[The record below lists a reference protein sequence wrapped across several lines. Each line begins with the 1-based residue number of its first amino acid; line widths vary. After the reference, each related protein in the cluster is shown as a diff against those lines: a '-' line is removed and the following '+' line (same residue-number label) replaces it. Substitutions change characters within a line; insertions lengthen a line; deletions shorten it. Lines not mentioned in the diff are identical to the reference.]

1 MRIVPCVVLV
11 CALVAGVARAG
22 DEAAAPDWRPIAG
35 KAGLAADE
43 VERLAKTKLL
53 VAGAEY
59 RQSFEPYIAS
69 AVPTFVTSDSVLNAY
84 HVLLEECVVRLER
97 ARAAELPALL
107 RSMWDGIPGA
117 TKRFDL
123 PTKTLAPSVL
133 RAQVAIGTALRLVN
147 GETPGASEEVA
158 ALLDT
163 EASRV
168 TKAEE
173 RVMPAWLAKPSPGY
187 EFLDYGRFRP
197 RGFYTR
203 DECLSA
209 HFRAIAFLQDVRLRI
224 GDDGELVTA
233 LVLAEALRPSGRR
246 NERPAAYLRFVGAWE
261 SFLGVRGDVPLPETL
276 DVRGD
281 GPWNTES
288 VEEARARS
296 ARAWY
301 DRNDEPRSFGPPTRD
316 EEEHPDTDALHGV
329 EPSLRVFPATTLPDG
344 LLFDLCCPPS
354 TTPAYPTGLFVAAAL
369 GGDLARR
376 EAMRDRPDETRGR
389 LERAFARGAKRLGI
403 GGAPPLDD
411 MRERAPGEDRGRDV
425 YSLYLRALAALL
437 DASEPDAPAFVR
449 GDAWQAKST
458 NTALAGWAQMR
469 HTWALQ
475 ARESAD
481 YGAAESIC
489 AGFVEPDPAFFGRLA
504 DCVGATWDLLERAGA
519 FSERLDRRELQWA
532 LEDYAAFL
540 RAGGGAKRKRV
551 LSEAESRTEA
561 LGAAIAGNLGG
572 PRGWRDYETPMSEAD
587 VAKALR
593 VADDV
598 IAVLDAQ
605 APLSEPMLL
614 CVGFTTRPFRRTWIQ
629 FERLCRR
636 LEAMAQKQLRGA
648 AWDDDEKALL
658 LDYGHVLARAMLYE
672 GNSYLNPPD
681 DAPRATSVYA
691 WLGDR
696 DAPGYFHA
704 AIARPRSLWV
714 LYPWQGGEFLCRG
727 SVLPY
732 REFVAGRRLTDDEW
746 RARLDGA
753 DAPAGPAW
761 LAPITSP
768 VPPKKR

>member
-1 MRIVPCVVLV
+1 MRIVPCLVVT
-11 CALVAGVARAG
+11 CAVVAGVARAG
-22 DEAAAPDWRPIAG
+22 DEAPPPDWRGTAG

-59 RQSFEPYIAS
+59 RQSFEPYVES

-84 HVLLEECVVRLER
+84 HVLLDECVVRLER

-107 RSMWDGIPGA
+107 RAMWDGIHDA
-117 TKRFDL
+117 AKRFDL
-123 PTKTLAPSVL
+123 PSKTLGPAVL
-133 RAQVAIGTALRLVN
+133 RAQVAIGTALRLVG
-147 GETPGASEEVA
+147 GETPGAGEEVA
-158 ALLDT
+158 ALIAAET
-163 EASRV
+163 ARV

-187 EFLDYGRFRP
+187 DFLDYGRFRP

-203 DECLSA
+203 DERLSA
-209 HFRAIAFLQDVRLRI
+209 HFRATAFLQDVRLRI

-233 LVLAEALRPSGRR
+233 LVLAEALRPSGKSH
-246 NERPAAYLRFVGAWE
+246 ERPAAYLAFVGAWE
-261 SFLGVRGDVPLPETL
+261 SFLGVRGDLPLPETL
-276 DVRGD
+276 DDRRGD
-281 GPWNTES
+281 VWDAES
-288 VEEARARS
+288 VADARARF
-296 ARAWY
+296 ARAWH
-301 DRNDEPRSFGPPTRD
+301 DRNDDPESFGPPTRD
-316 EEEHPDTDALHGV
+316 EVEHPDEDVLHGV
-329 EPSLRVFPATTLPDG
+329 EPSLRVLPATTLPDG
-344 LLFDLCCPPS
+344 RLFDLCCAPS
-354 TTPAYPTGLFVAAAL
+354 KTPAYPSGLFVAAAL

-376 EAMRDRPDETRGR
+376 EALRDRPDETRGR
-389 LERAFARGAKRLGI
+389 LERAFARGAKMLGI

-411 MRERAPGEDRGRDV
+411 MRERAPGEERGRDV
-425 YSLYLRALAALL
+425 YSLYLRALASLL
-437 DASEPDAPAFVR
+437 DAPEPDAPAFVR

-469 HTWALQ
+469 HTWTLQ

-481 YGAAESIC
+481 YGAAESTC
-489 AGFVEPDPAFFGRLA
+489 AGFVEPDPVFFGRLA

-519 FSERLDRRELQWA
+519 FSERLDRRELLWA
-532 LEDYAAFL
+532 LKDYAAFL
-540 RAGGGAKRKRV
+540 RAGGGAKKKRA
-551 LSEAESRTEA
+551 LSDAETRTEA
-561 LGAAIAGNLGG
+561 HGAAVVGALGG
-572 PRGWRDYETPMSEAD
+572 PQEWRDYETPMSEAD
-587 VAKALR
+587 VSKALR

-605 APLSEPMLL
+605 APLSEPMLR

-672 GNSYLNPPD
+672 GNAYLSPPD
-681 DAPRATSVYA
+681 GAPRATSVYA
-691 WLGDR
+691 WLGEP
-696 DAPGYFHA
+696 PGYLHA

-714 LYPWQGGEFLCRG
+714 LYPWQGGEVLCRG

-732 REFVAGRRLTDDEW
+732 REFVAGQRLTDDEW

-753 DAPAGPAW
+753 DAPAEPAW

-768 VPPKKR
+768 PPKKTR